1 MALDRDG
8 HNWTSG
14 AAYEPYIGRWSRLV
28 AVEFLEWLAAPASGR
43 WLDVGCGTGAV
54 TQTVL
59 DRAAPSDVVGI
70 DPSEGFIAYAR
81 EHVADPRARF
91 EVGTATDL
99 PLPDGE
105 RDVAVSG
112 LVLNFVPDAALA
124 AAEMARVTRP
134 GGLVAAYV
142 WDYAGGMQ
150 LLRRFWDAAGEL
162 DPRGR
167 ELDEGRRFPLCYPGP
182 LTELFDG
189 AGLRQVQ
196 VIAIDVP
203 TRFAHFDDL
212 WTPFLSGHAPA
223 PTYAMSLTEDDRAAL
238 RENLRARL
246 PYAQDG
252 SIALTA
258 RAHAVRGIKE

>member
-1 MALDRDG
+1 MAPDRDG
-8 HNWTSG
+8 HNWSSG
-14 AAYEPYIGRWSRLV
+14 EAYEPYIGRWSRLV
-28 AVEFLEWLAAPASGR
+28 AVTFLEWLAAPASGR

-59 DRAAPSDVVGI
+59 DRAAPADIVAI
-70 DPSEGFIAYAR
+70 DPSEGFIGYAR
-81 EHVADPRARF
+81 EHVPDPRARF

-112 LVLNFVPDAALA
+112 LVLNFVPDAARA

-142 WDYAGGMQ
+142 WDYADGMQ
-150 LLRRFWDAAGEL
+150 FLRHFWDAAAEL
-162 DPRGR
+162 DPRATD
-167 ELDEGRRFPLCYPGP
+167 LDEGRRFPLCHPGP
-182 LTELFDG
+182 LSTLFEG
-189 AGLRQVQ
+189 AGLREVQ
-196 VIAIDVP
+196 VVPIDVP
-203 TRFAHFDDL
+203 TRFADFDDL
-212 WTPFLSGHAPA
+212 WTPFLSGQAPA
-223 PTYAMSLTEDDRAAL
+223 PSYTMSLSEDDRTAL

-246 PYAQDG
+246 PYKEDG

-258 RAHAVRGIKE
+258 RAHAVRGIAE